1 MKVARHADIKP
12 YEAPG
17 HFDMRA
23 LRVHGPDTGCG
34 SEQLILGLSYFL
46 PGGGASAAPVPAGW
60 ELIYYIVEGEMTVKT
75 TDETIVIKKGD
86 SIFFKAG
93 DVRESKNETN
103 DPAQMLVIIA
113 KK

>member
-1 MKVARHADIKP
+1 MKVTRLSEIEP

-34 SEQLILGLSYFL
+34 SEHLILGLSYFL

-60 ELIYYIVEGEMTVKT
+60 ELIYYIVEGEMTVT
-75 TDETIVIKKGD
+75 TNGETIVIKAGD

-93 DVRESKNETN
+93 DVRESANKTN
-103 DPAQMLVIIA
+103 KPATMLVMIA
-113 KK
+113 K